1 MPKQITN
8 YLKFSDK
15 GTREK
20 NQDCLACYKI
30 EEDIAVRS
38 KEIGELFIL
47 SDGMGG
53 HKAGKEAAE
62 EVCHF
67 IYDEYFCKET
77 KLDFNTPD
85 HVLKHLKT
93 IAEKINDH
101 LLEKAMLDESL
112 SNWGCTASALIIKPP
127 YYYILHTGDTR
138 IYLLRNK
145 KSALLTED
153 HNIAFQM
160 YKLKKLSYEK
170 YLKSKGHNKLLSHFG
185 MKQGISIQTDFGELQ
200 NNDNFLICS
209 DGLNQFMQ
217 FQDVDNVLKEQND
230 SFRSLYD
237 TLKTDIIQT
246 HKAKD
251 NVSFLIVN
259 FI

>member
-1 MPKQITN
+1 MHKQITN

-15 GTREK
+15 GIREK
-20 NQDCLACYKI
+20 NQDYIACYTIKD
-30 EEDIAVRS
+30 DIAVRS

-62 EVCHF
+62 EVCNY
-67 IYDEYFCKET
+67 IYDEYYCKET
-77 KLDFNTPD
+77 KPDFNDPD
-85 HVLKHLKT
+85 NVLKHLET
-93 IAEKINDH
+93 IAERINDH
-101 LLEKAMLDESL
+101 LLERAMLDESL
-112 SNWGCTASALIIKPP
+112 SNWGCTASVLIIKPP
-127 YYYILHTGDTR
+127 CYYILHTGDTR

-145 KSALLTED
+145 KSTLLTED
-153 HNIAFQM
+153 HNIAYQM

-170 YLKSKGHNKLLSHFG
+170 YLQSKGHNKLLSHFG
-185 MKQGISIQTDFGELQ
+185 MKQGISIQTDYGKLQ

-217 FQDVDNVLKEQND
+217 FKDVDNVLKEQND
-230 SFRSLYD
+230 SFQSLYNI
-237 TLKTDIIQT
+237 LKTKIIQID
-246 HKAKD
+246 KAKD